1 MVGGQSVEVNEY
13 PWMVGLKRS
22 GSSHPSCGAA
32 LLNSNWLVTVHVYTS
47 TQPKPVLSQVT
58 AAHCIMDTWVLD
70 IALLGEHDV
79 TTDTESIITIV
90 SVLIILRWI

>member
-1 MVGGQSVEVNEY
+1 MGGQRVEVNEY

-47 TQPKPVLSQVT
+47 SQSKTSFVLGDGRPLHHRHLG
-58 AAHCIMDTWVLD
+58 AGHRPPGGARRDHAH
-70 IALLGEHDV
+70 
-79 TTDTESIITIV
+79 
-90 SVLIILRWI
+90 

>member
-1 MVGGQSVEVNEY
+1 MEVNEY

-22 GSSHPSCGAA
+22 GSSHPSCGAT
-32 LLNSNWLVTVHVYTS
+32 LLNSQWL
-47 TQPKPVLSQVT
+47 VT
-58 AAHCIMDTWVLD
+58 AAHCVTDTWVLD

-90 SVLIILRWI
+90 SLLIMMSR